1 MDCRQVV
8 FSPEKSQERIHK
20 ALQVFPRKLL
30 MRIMAFA
37 LHLLG
42 AKRKDVATLVAMPE
56 ESVKTLL
63 TVVMRDAFPALR
75 DRRCSSASVTV
86 PPPVPPPLSVSRD
99 DEGWNIAFNSQGQ
112 TLSIP
117 ANHPVQARTIVL
129 SLLNVGAISAPECAS
144 VLGISTPHC
153 RTLARQLAEHDVAEV
168 LIDKRE
174 GQKQDYRMGTEQK
187 AELIQQL
194 VARAIT
200 GHSTSSEVLAE
211 QVSKKTQVVL
221 SPRTARWHLHQLG
234 LSNIRKTLPQL
245 VEALKK
251 TPVDHRQYPTD

>member
-1 MDCRQVV
+1 MPKGMIMDCRQVV
-8 FSPEKSQERIHK
+8 FSTEKSQERIRK

-37 LHLLG
+37 LHLQG
-42 AKRKDVATLVAMPE
+42 AKRKDIAALVAMPE

-63 TVVMRDAFPALR
+63 AIVMRDAFPALR
-75 DRRCSSASVTV
+75 DRRCSSASVTT
-86 PPPVPPPLSVSRD
+86 PPPAPPLSISRN
-99 DEGWNIAFNSQGQ
+99 DEGLKIAFDSRGQ
-112 TLSIP
+112 TLNIP

-129 SLLNVGAISAPECAS
+129 SLLNSGAISASESAS
-144 VLGISTPHC
+144 VLDISPSHC
-153 RTLARQLAEHDVAEV
+153 RMLARQLAEHDVAEV

-200 GHSTSSEVLAE
+200 GLSTSSEVLAE

-221 SPRTARWHLHQLG
+221 SPRTVRWHIHQLG
-234 LSNIRKTLPQL
+234 LSKIQKTLPNF
-245 VEALKK
+245 VETLKK
-251 TPVDHRQYPTD
+251 TPVDHR